1 LSAEGQHPGR
11 SGLETSGFRQ
21 EWPANLLLLLGLKI
35 VIGGIGSQLSHKITE
50 KMKKKTPPATEP
62 HKGFMELAG
71 EALHVLGEEIVEKK
85 DKVVESAAG
94 KFSQLKKAVS
104 KITHKKK
111 SAPAKRVAKKAV
123 KKVAKKVPKKS
134 GVKKPRRK

>member
-1 LSAEGQHPGR
+1 
-11 SGLETSGFRQ
+11 
-21 EWPANLLLLLGLKI
+21 
-35 VIGGIGSQLSHKITE
+35 
-50 KMKKKTPPATEP
+50 
-62 HKGFMELAG
+62 MELAG